1 MPPKNQL
8 KKRKTTKI
16 QDLPKK
22 RQKEIFEQFEL
33 ANSILANDNLK
44 MEVEWGKRES
54 KMQKRIHKKDG
65 WRAYTV

>member
-1 MPPKNQL
+1 MPPKTHN

-22 RQKEIFEQFEL
+22 KQKEIFEQFEL